1 MEPIPRLGQRIQ
13 ELREKRGLS
22 VQELAERAG
31 TTYQSIWRI
40 ERGEQKDP
48 SVALT
53 RGIARALGVGVDY
66 LISMFGKESDP
77 GNLMPAAVAELD
89 RHNHS
94 GSFSSWSLSAPE
106 QESVP
111 CALALI

>member
-1 MEPIPRLGQRIQ
+1 
-13 ELREKRGLS
+13 LREKRGLS

-40 ERGEQKDP
+40 ERGEQRDP

-66 LISMFGKESDP
+66 LIGMFNEDEESDRE
-77 GNLMPAAVAELD
+77 PAAVA
-89 RHNHS
+89 
-94 GSFSSWSLSAPE
+94 
-106 QESVP
+106 
-111 CALALI
+111 